1 MKLDIEKASNS
12 DETKAANHSET
23 ESNKNSETEI
33 NFILIP
39 ISPIITPKT
48 TPSKSTLESL
58 IQSSSPVNPI
68 STPEAIESETFQD
81 VTKLKKNKKNID
93 KREIVLFLCDKSE
106 HSATTQIKFALIHLD
121 KFLGCKASSSPK
133 FLGHFEFSAQIRSD
147 KAEKAFKHINEGG
160 LTLTRSVHVQL

>member
-68 STPEAIESETFQD
+68 STPEAIESE
-81 VTKLKKNKKNID
+81 
-93 KREIVLFLCDKSE
+93 IVLFLCDKSE